1 MHDGLPP
8 IREVIS
14 RHRIRAKKALG
25 QNFLN
30 DFNLTRKIA
39 RHAGDLTKCD
49 VVEIGPGPGGLTRA
63 LLAEGARRVVAI
75 EADSACLP
83 ALEDIVRKF
92 PGRLKVIPGDARS
105 VDAST
110 EVSPPVRI
118 VANLPYNVGTRLL
131 VDWIMAK
138 TWPPYWQSMT
148 LMFQREVAHRIVA
161 SPGRRQFGRLSVL
174 AQWRCDARVLF
185 EIPPEAFTPPP
196 GVTSAVVHL
205 ERRQEPDSADRQILA
220 QVTRLAF
227 GQRRKMLRRSLK
239 PLVPDIG
246 QTLGAIGI
254 PPETRAEQLSV
265 GDFCSISRAVQR
277 HNSVTMP
284 NDSPARSS
292 DRRVSDQGIS

>member
-14 RHRIRAKKALG
+14 RHGIRAKKALG

-39 RHAGDLTKCD
+39 RHAGDLSKCD
-49 VVEIGPGPGGLTRA
+49 VVEVGSGPGGLTRA

-75 EADSACLP
+75 EADVTCLP
-83 ALEDIVRKF
+83 ALEDIARKF
-92 PGRLKVIPGDARS
+92 PDRLKVISGDARI
-105 VDAST
+105 VDASM
-110 EVSPPVRI
+110 EVELPARI

-131 VDWIMAK
+131 VDWVMAK

-148 LMFQREVAHRIVA
+148 LMFQKEVAHRIVA

-174 AQWRCDARVLF
+174 AQWRCHTRILF

-196 GVTSAVVHL
+196 SVTSAVVHL
-205 ERRQEPDSADRQILA
+205 ERRLRPDSADGQILA

-246 QTLGAIGI
+246 QALRAIGI

-265 GDFCSISRAVQR
+265 GDFCSISRAVQQHDR
-277 HNSVTMP
+277 VTPPDNSSARP
-284 NDSPARSS
+284 ND
-292 DRRVSDQGIS
+292 RRPSDQGIS

>member
-1 MHDGLPP
+1 MHG
-8 IREVIS
+8 
-14 RHRIRAKKALG
+14 IRAKKALG

-49 VVEIGPGPGGLTRA
+49 VVEVGPGPGGLTRA

-75 EADSACLP
+75 EADVTCLP
-83 ALEDIVRKF
+83 ALEDIARKF
-92 PGRLKVIPGDARS
+92 PDRLKVISGDARI
-105 VDAST
+105 VDPSM
-110 EVSPPVRI
+110 EVERPARI

-131 VDWIMAK
+131 VDWVMAK

-148 LMFQREVAHRIVA
+148 LMFQKEVAHRIVA
-161 SPGRRQFGRLSVL
+161 SPGRRQFGRLSIL
-174 AQWRCDARVLF
+174 AQWRCHTRILF

-196 GVTSAVVHL
+196 SVTSAVIHL
-205 ERRQEPDSADRQILA
+205 ERRLRPDPADRQILA

-265 GDFCSISRAVQR
+265 GDFCSISRAVQQQKR
-277 HNSVTMP
+277 VTMP
-284 NDSPARSS
+284 DNSSARSN
-292 DRRVSDQGIS
+292 DRRPSDQGIS

>member
-14 RHRIRAKKALG
+14 RYGIRARKALG

-49 VVEIGPGPGGLTRA
+49 VVEVGPGPGGLTRA
-63 LLAEGARRVVAI
+63 LLVEGARRVVAI
-75 EADSACLP
+75 ESDVRCLP
-83 ALEDIVRKF
+83 ALDDIVRKF
-92 PGRLKVIPGDARS
+92 PGRLKVITGDARF
-105 VDAST
+105 VDVSM
-110 EVSPPVRI
+110 EVARPARI

-174 AQWRCDARVLF
+174 AQWRCHARVLF

-196 GVTSAVVHL
+196 SVTSAVVHL
-205 ERRQEPDSADRQILA
+205 ERRQRPDSADRQILA

-254 PPETRAEQLSV
+254 PPETRAEQLSI
-265 GDFCSISRAVQR
+265 GDFCSISRAIQQ
-277 HNSVTMP
+277 NDLVTMP
-284 NDSPARSS
+284 DN
-292 DRRVSDQGIS
+292 